1 MKKKYERYCVAY
13 SGVMSRWGKSVLTYL
28 QVVYDDNK
36 KRDKTGDERFREYA
50 IESREKTGTYG
61 GDKPR

>member
-1 MKKKYERYCVAY
+1 MAY